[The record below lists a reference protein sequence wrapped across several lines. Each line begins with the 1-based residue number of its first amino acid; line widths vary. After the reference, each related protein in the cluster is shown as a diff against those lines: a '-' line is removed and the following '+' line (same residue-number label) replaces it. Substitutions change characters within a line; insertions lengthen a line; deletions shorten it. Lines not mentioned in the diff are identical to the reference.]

1 MWQSL
6 FKISKT
12 INWHYES
19 GVLPKRLARGIC
31 FFCKLF
37 QIFLYINVCFSKTIF
52 FYIQVSFSI
61 FLQIG
66 KSQKDF
72 SGILLKQKTESKSTA
87 IQTDG
92 DLLNDQQ

>member
-1 MWQSL
+1 M
-6 FKISKT
+6 F
-12 INWHYES
+12 
-19 GVLPKRLARGIC
+19 V
-31 FFCKLF
+31 
-37 QIFLYINVCFSKTIF
+37 

-72 SGILLKQKTESKSTA
+72 SGVLLKQKTESKSTA